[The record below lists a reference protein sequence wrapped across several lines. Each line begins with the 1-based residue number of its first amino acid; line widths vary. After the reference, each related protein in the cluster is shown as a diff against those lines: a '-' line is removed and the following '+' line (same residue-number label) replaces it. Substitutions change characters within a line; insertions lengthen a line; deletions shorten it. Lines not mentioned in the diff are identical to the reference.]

1 MDEEERPP
9 YAVVGKHT
17 QRSIR
22 DRIEA
27 FFLDNIGRIASRE
40 QIIEVATDPI
50 TGNVPENWHQR
61 VSELRTNYGHT
72 ILTKRNRGYPK
83 VSEYLVPDSTK
94 RKSAGARVRPTV
106 TTWAAVLKIH
116 GYRCARNVGGDACG
130 LKQGDAD
137 PVGGGRARLT
147 PDHRRPHSIDA
158 TVDKTGANAWQ
169 PLCSR
174 HQVVKKNYWDD
185 ATGWLN
191 VYGIVQ
197 AASTKEKREVY
208 DFLRKYFK
216 K

>member
-1 MDEEERPP
+1 M
-9 YAVVGKHT
+9 
-17 QRSIR
+17 
-22 DRIEA
+22 
-27 FFLDNIGRIASRE
+27 
-40 QIIEVATDPI
+40 
-50 TGNVPENWHQR
+50 
-61 VSELRTNYGHT
+61 
-72 ILTKRNRGYPK
+72 
-83 VSEYLVPDSTK
+83 PDSTK

-116 GYRCARNVGGDACG
+116 GYRCAWNVGGDACG
-130 LKQGDAD
+130 LKQGYVD
-137 PVGGGRARLT
+137 PVGGGRVRLT

-158 TVDKTGANAWQ
+158 TVDKTDANAWQ
-169 PLCSR
+169 PLCSC